1 VAALQM
7 HGYKI
12 AVKIKLRKT
21 MVKPVVVGGS
31 ETWALIELDMKR
43 LSTWERRILRK
54 LYGPVVE

>member
-12 AVKIKLRKT
+12 AVKIKLFKT
-21 MVKPVVVGGS
+21 MVKPVVVCGS

-43 LSTWERRILRK
+43 PSTWERRILRR